1 MSKVNKMGFVIMLV
15 SLFTMLTLTIFF
27 GNGKEVICT
36 LPIII
41 LGYYLYEFK
50 PKKKMSKEEFKPQ
63 YLAALSMLCG
73 KPTYTTSPFKG
84 EFKPKKGVKERYS
97 QILNQNK
104 DEKI

>member
-1 MSKVNKMGFVIMLV
+1 MVIR
-15 SLFTMLTLTIFF
+15 
-27 GNGKEVICT
+27 NGKKNKT
-36 LPIII
+36 
-41 LGYYLYEFK
+41 
-50 PKKKMSKEEFKPQ
+50 KMSKEEFKPQ

-104 DEKI
+104 EDEK

>member
-1 MSKVNKMGFVIMLV
+1 MSKN
-15 SLFTMLTLTIFF
+15 
-27 GNGKEVICT
+27 
-36 LPIII
+36 
-41 LGYYLYEFK
+41 
-50 PKKKMSKEEFKPQ
+50 EFKPQ

-104 DEKI
+104 DKHE

>member
-50 PKKKMSKEEFKPQ
+50 PIQRRWK
-63 YLAALSMLCG
+63 
-73 KPTYTTSPFKG
+73 
-84 EFKPKKGVKERYS
+84 
-97 QILNQNK
+97 NK
-104 DEKI
+104 